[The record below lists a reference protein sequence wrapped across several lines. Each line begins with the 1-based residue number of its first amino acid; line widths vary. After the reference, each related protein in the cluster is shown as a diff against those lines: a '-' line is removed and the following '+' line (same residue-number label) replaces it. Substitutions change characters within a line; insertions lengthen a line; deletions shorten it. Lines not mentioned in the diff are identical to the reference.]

1 MNRGMNIKRIRLIQ
15 RIILFLLVTIAL
27 LYICS
32 RIYYS
37 KEGFECNT
45 RDDMDSGITT
55 YLCDNKNDAEDKLTN
70 GIPSDIT
77 KFDICYNVSID
88 SNLPKQYVCY
98 NRPGPRIYDD
108 TTASYR
114 SYDNLGDNDVS
125 PIIEQQTKTN
135 YCNSYI
141 NSFNSFQNAYENT
154 MKFQSSVTH
163 IDISSI
169 KSIVYH
175 LSNASTTYCPKAGAN
190 TNICTTLKGGI
201 TDFTTMRDDPSP
213 NTINAISTN
222 LGRSLSTMKQYIYHD
237 LVPMFIDSG
246 CINDADMDAL
256 RAKQIF

>member
-1 MNRGMNIKRIRLIQ
+1 M
-15 RIILFLLVTIAL
+15 
-27 LYICS
+27 
-32 RIYYS
+32 
-37 KEGFECNT
+37 E
-45 RDDMDSGITT
+45 SGVIT

-114 SYDNLGDNDVS
+114 SYDNLGDNDIS
-125 PIIEQQTKTN
+125 PIIQQQTKTN

-141 NSFNSFQNAYENT
+141 NSFNSFENAYENT

-163 IDISSI
+163 VDISSVR
-169 KSIVYH
+169 SIVYH
-175 LSNASTTYCPKAGAN
+175 LSNTSSIHCPKPGAN
-190 TNICTTLKGGI
+190 ANICNTLKGGI
-201 TDFTTMRDDPSP
+201 TDFTTMRDSNEP

-222 LGRSLSTMKQYIYHD
+222 LGQSLSTMKQYIYYE
-237 LVPMFIDSG
+237 LVPMYIDSG

-256 RAKQIF
+256 RAKWMR

>member
-32 RIYYS
+32 TIYYS
-37 KEGFECNT
+37 KEGFACNT
-45 RDDMDSGITT
+45 RDDMSSGIKT
-55 YLCDNKNDAEDKLTN
+55 YLCDNKTDAEDTLTN
-70 GIPSDIT
+70 GIPSNIT
-77 KFDICYNVSID
+77 EFDICYNVGTD

-98 NRPGPRIYDD
+98 DRPGPRIYDN
-108 TTASYR
+108 TTASYS
-114 SYDNLGDNDVS
+114 SYDNLGDNDIS
-125 PIIEQQTKTN
+125 PVIEQQTNNT

-141 NSFNSFQNAYENT
+141 NSFNPFQNAYENT
-154 MKFQSSVTH
+154 MKFQSSITD

-169 KSIVYH
+169 RSIVYY
-175 LSNASTTYCPKAGAN
+175 LSNTSTTYCPKPGAN
-190 TNICTTLKGGI
+190 TNICTTLKNGI

-222 LGRSLSTMKQYIYHD
+222 VGQSLAAMKRYIYHD